1 LTGTL
6 PEVWDALLAAGGVPA
21 RPPGFPAEMTGLECR
36 RSTFER
42 ALWAAARREPRL
54 ALRTGHADRPVT
66 RNGRL
71 TGVTVDGQTV
81 DADLVIA
88 ATGRAS
94 RFAAAARA
102 PAEGGACGF
111 SYVARM
117 YRARPGTELASSGIP
132 MASLYRGYLA
142 MVFARRAHPLG
153 AHRPAH
159 GRRRARATAAHPL
172 LRRRRAA
179 HPPARTLDRPRP
191 VRADHRRH
199 GRRRPDQHLPR
210 PARQTRPRGHPGPV
224 LHRRHRVHHLPR
236 RRTRRLPRPAPG
248 PDPDRPAHQPPRRPA
263 RRRRAIRHLVH
274 RPHPAL
280 V

>member
-71 TGVTVDGQTV
+71 TGVAVDGQTV

-88 ATGRAS
+88 ATG
-94 RFAAAARA
+94 RA

-117 YRARPGTELASSGIP
+117 YRARPGTELASSGMP

-142 MVFARRAHPLG
+142 MVF
-153 AHRPAH
+153 
-159 GRRRARATAAHPL
+159 
-172 LRRRRAA
+172 
-179 HPPARTLDRPRP
+179 
-191 VRADHRRH
+191 
-199 GRRRPDQHLPR
+199 
-210 PARQTRPRGHPGPV
+210 
-224 LHRRHRVHHLPR
+224 
-236 RRTRRLPRPAPG
+236 
-248 PDPDRPAHQPPRRPA
+248 
-263 RRRRAIRHLVH
+263 
-274 RPHPAL
+274 
-280 V
+280 